1 MYLLWEISYV
11 FMQIVLIVLCLQH
24 GRHENP
30 LYRLITRSSGRQLEN
45 LVAVMLLTGYKYGRA
60 G

>member
-1 MYLLWEISYV
+1 
-11 FMQIVLIVLCLQH
+11 MQVVLIVLCLQN
-24 GRHENP
+24 GRRENP

-45 LVAVMLLTGYKYGRA
+45 IVAVMLLTGYKYGRA